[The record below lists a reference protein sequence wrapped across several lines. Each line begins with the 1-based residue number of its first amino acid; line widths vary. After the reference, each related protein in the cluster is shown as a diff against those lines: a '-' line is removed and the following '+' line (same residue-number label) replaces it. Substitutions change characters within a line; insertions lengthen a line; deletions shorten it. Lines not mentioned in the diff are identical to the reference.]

1 MGINEQIRKMALRKT
16 IVIIFVVFI
25 CVLILLETVAG
36 LEISDNSVDL
46 LKWVGTSVVL
56 GYFGSSTYE
65 HKVDADKS
73 KERRGSHEKRH
84 R

>member
-16 IVIIFVVFI
+16 IVLVFVVFI

-36 LEISDNSVDL
+36 LKISDNSVDL
-46 LKWVGTSVVL
+46 LKWVGTSIIL

-65 HKVDADKS
+65 HKVDAE
-73 KERRGSHEKRH
+73 KEKMT
-84 R
+84 

>member
-25 CVLILLETVAG
+25 CVLILLETIAG
-36 LEISDNSVDL
+36 VKISDNAVDL

-56 GYFGSSTYE
+56 GYYGSSTYE
-65 HKVDADKS
+65 HKVDADK
-73 KERRGSHEKRH
+73 EKRP
-84 R
+84 

>member
-16 IVIIFVVFI
+16 IVLVFVVFI

-36 LEISDNSVDL
+36 LKISDNSVDL
-46 LKWVGTSVVL
+46 LKWVGTSIIL

-65 HKVDADKS
+65 HKVDKDK
-73 KERRGSHEKRH
+73 EKKL
-84 R
+84 

>member
-1 MGINEQIRKMALRKT
+1 MGLNDRIRTMALRKT
-16 IVIIFVVFI
+16 IVLVFVIFI

-36 LEISDNSVDL
+36 LKISDNSVDL

-65 HKVDADKS
+65 HKVDADK
-73 KERRGSHEKRH
+73 EKRP
-84 R
+84 

>member
-1 MGINEQIRKMALRKT
+1 MSINDRIRTMALRKT

-36 LEISDNSVDL
+36 LKISDNSVDL

>member
-16 IVIIFVVFI
+16 IVLVFVVFI
-25 CVLILLETVAG
+25 CALILLETVAG
-36 LEISDNSVDL
+36 LKISDNAVDL

-65 HKVDADKS
+65 HKVDADKD
-73 KERRGSHEKRH
+73 KEKKS
-84 R
+84 